1 MSLGIN
7 SSMEKPRKID
17 FDITLVVDDELSN
30 EEIKGFLTLV
40 RDNGPE
46 GIINPY
52 TKMKSDG
59 TKANI
64 FIVHSVADNGYKYQ
78 VPLKRNLTGN
88 ELEVIVNEWTD
99 IFEGDFDIEA
109 SSPVLRMQDL
119 SMFQEVEID
128 EDYEKIALNV
138 ENNIKHQRWMDKQVN
153 EGWRYGMKHNVEEKT
168 SPLMRPWEQLSEKH
182 KQYCIDNNDAG

>member
-17 FDITLVVDDELSN
+17 FDITLVTSDELSN
-30 EEIKGFLTLV
+30 AEIKGFLTLV

-88 ELEVIVNEWTD
+88 ELEVIVNEWAD